1 MTIYCLHLRVGERAH
16 QRLNGGSGPHPKEA
30 MCHIPASPQR
40 AHWQICTV
48 CGVRHLQSRLR
59 LGQAQAGDAVVM
71 ALRRVF
77 DWSCANTAVGR
88 HLITGIG
95 RDGKDSNIIVVGFR
109 IYTASS
115 SSLSRHYLHASG
127 QLASQLDWREPIG
140 LQERLE
146 GRSSHNGEF
155 LGDVS

>member
-1 MTIYCLHLRVGERAH
+1 MTVENGGFATIHCLHLRVGE
-16 QRLNGGSGPHPKEA
+16 GGPPA
-30 MCHIPASPQR
+30 AQWRQWASPQR
-40 AHWQICTV
+40 GHVPHSGESSAPHWQICTV

-71 ALRRVF
+71 AIRRVF

-115 SSLSRHYLHASG
+115 SSLFACFATIG
-127 QLASQLDWREPIG
+127 QSIG
-140 LQERLE
+140 LA
-146 GRSSHNGEF
+146 
-155 LGDVS
+155 